1 MGCAPRLIKT
11 YDESEEISKNT
22 PLECILIESSEKF
35 GGKISTIRVDGF
47 IIEQGPDSFISQ
59 KPEAVALCK
68 KLVRTIRAGDRGEF
82 EKLRERL
89 RSQEPFSED
98 DILITPDKN
107 QANFDDIFM
116 VGGGSRS
123 SFWNNLLSSI
133 LNKKLLIC
141 DQSEFG
147 AALGVARLAMF
158 ADKNISDT
166 NSIIKDIAIKNTY
179 YPNEKI
185 ISILEKRY
193 QSWKE
198 IYQNNKKNNFNIKF

>member
-1 MGCAPRLIKT
+1 MSVMLSATNCLDWICSIT
-11 YDESEEISKNT
+11 NT
-22 PLECILIESSEKF
+22 PI
-35 GGKISTIRVDGF
+35 D
-47 IIEQGPDSFISQ
+47 
-59 KPEAVALCK
+59 VALK
-68 KLVRTIRAGDRGEF
+68 NAENLSLDLNKIINSPYFLPYMSGERTPHNDPHVRGWFHFLKTTSDIDSLQYAVLEGISFGILDGVNSISLVNSKFR
-82 EKLRERL
+82 
-89 RSQEPFSED
+89 
-98 DILITPDKN
+98 DIY
-107 QANFDDIFM
+107 M

-179 YPNEKI
+179 HPNEKI

>member
-1 MGCAPRLIKT
+1 M
-11 YDESEEISKNT
+11 
-22 PLECILIESSEKF
+22 
-35 GGKISTIRVDGF
+35 
-47 IIEQGPDSFISQ
+47 
-59 KPEAVALCK
+59 
-68 KLVRTIRAGDRGEF
+68 
-82 EKLRERL
+82 
-89 RSQEPFSED
+89 
-98 DILITPDKN
+98 
-107 QANFDDIFM
+107 
-116 VGGGSRS
+116 
-123 SFWNNLLSSI
+123 
-133 LNKKLLIC
+133 NKKLLIC